1 MESARM
7 TPLSVESSRTLQ
19 ARYDQARQRVTDL
32 EHTLAE
38 LLPFIDRM
46 ILAAPTP
53 AMRAHA
59 QEHLDT
65 INAALSQYL

>member
-1 MESARM
+1 MERSRV
-7 TPLSVESSRTLQ
+7 TYLSIEASRTLQ
-19 ARYDQARQRVTDL
+19 ARYDQTRQRVTDL

-53 AMRAHA
+53 AMRNNA

-65 INAALSQYL
+65 INAALAQYL